1 MDDLNDI
8 HRPLW
13 GREGTRRAAGRRSTV
28 VVHTSDHVSS
38 YRDSFYLLFD
48 RKCHALAVLTATRSS
63 RNQRHTKAIFYC
75 FYFYDQ
81 PPHRDRGAEDDTL
94 THTTIRDCFLQASVR
109 VAPCAGV
116 LPRADALA
124 CSASSAC
131 QRRRE
136 RTIVLSASRAILTQ
150 PSGLG
155 SASMLSAR
163 A

>member
-1 MDDLNDI
+1 ML
-8 HRPLW
+8 
-13 GREGTRRAAGRRSTV
+13 
-28 VVHTSDHVSS
+28 
-38 YRDSFYLLFD
+38 YFLFD
-48 RKCHALAVLTATRSS
+48 RKCHALAVLTAARSR
-63 RNQRHTKAIFYC
+63 RNQRHTKAFLYH

-81 PPHRDRGAEDDTL
+81 PPRRDRGAKGDAPVGEP
-94 THTTIRDCFLQASVR
+94 QASVR
-109 VAPCAGV
+109 VAPCADV
-116 LPRADALA
+116 SPRSDALA

-136 RTIVLSASRAILTQ
+136 RTIVLSASRTILTQ